1 MKIQALSLCL
11 AAILALT
18 SLLLAAPAHAAS
30 CTVTLKADGNTAAVQ
45 HAMDRPGPPPVVCL
59 QPGTYRGARLVATR
73 SVTVRGVGKERVIL
87 DAGGQGRV
95 LTVPQDGIQVVF
107 EHMTLTNGKMPEGGA
122 VALTRKSRL
131 TLRDCWLTANQ
142 ATVRGGGAIQATAG
156 WLDLVRSRL
165 SGNTASAATALDL
178 SGSVQVR
185 MIASL
190 ISENHVAATVDGP
203 VRLADDARLDMQ
215 LSTVA
220 YNSGNGIVLQPLGRG
235 RTSLRIDS
243 SIVMGTPEAIA
254 VGRGEADRVGVLRS
268 VMYGGVGYVALDM
281 ATKRTVPG
289 FNLKEAE
296 RFRPAT
302 GSPAIGLGACAGAEV
317 GLDLAGVRRA
327 RACTA
332 GALEAPAADVAETLR
347 QRKLLKA
354 KASSSPW

>member
-1 MKIQALSLCL
+1 MKIKALFLCL
-11 AAILALT
+11 AG
-18 SLLLAAPAHAAS
+18 LLVAGPVQAA

-45 HAMDRPGPPPVVCL
+45 QAMDRPGPPPTVCL

-107 EHMTLTNGKMPEGGA
+107 EHLTLTNGKMPEGGA
-122 VALTRKSRL
+122 VALTQKSQL

-142 ATVRGGGAIQATAG
+142 ATVRGGGAIHATAG
-156 WLDLVRSRL
+156 RLNLVRTRL

-178 SGSVQVR
+178 AGTVQVR
-185 MIASL
+185 MISSL

-215 LSTVA
+215 NSTVA

-235 RTSLRIDS
+235 RTALRIDS

-254 VGRGEADRVGVLRS
+254 VGRAEADRVGVLRS
-268 VMYGGVGYVALDM
+268 IVNGGVGYVALDM
-281 ATKRTVPG
+281 ATQRAVPG

-302 GSPAIGLGACAGAEV
+302 GSPAIALGVCVGADAS
-317 GLDLAGVRRA
+317 LDLAGVRRS
-327 RACTA
+327 RTCTA
-332 GALEAPAADVAETLR
+332 GALEAPAADVAQTLK
-347 QRKLLKA
+347 QRKLVKT
-354 KASSSPW
+354 KESSSPW